1 MVLLSG
7 KIHFPLTHERSTAS
21 RFSVITFRIALGDAL
36 SCRSYGKRSAP
47 PPPPSNPPPALQV
60 METSEESA
68 TESDAPIARPFQ
80 VPRPRSRS
88 SAFVSVLKVP
98 FYFILF

>member
-1 MVLLSG
+1 MGAAVLYNN
-7 KIHFPLTHERSTAS
+7 
-21 RFSVITFRIALGDAL
+21 
-36 SCRSYGKRSAP
+36 SYGKRSAP

-80 VPRPRSRS
+80 VPRPRSRASALVSLAS
-88 SAFVSVLKVP
+88 SFCVLATEHAP
-98 FYFILF
+98 Y